1 MRLSASCAAS
11 VSSKVS
17 SNGEM
22 GDLSINKNMA
32 VLRAKTVAP
41 PVAPDDGRFDIAV
54 FGPLIKS
61 IYQGPLD
68 NPPWASALAR
78 LRELLHARHVTLVL
92 RQARVAQPS
101 LTITAGANGVTVDA
115 TIYSRYEVFTL
126 DPFVGL
132 PRDRV
137 VTVQEVVGEH
147 AWLNSEFYRQVLQ
160 PVGIRDALGAD
171 LRTADGIECRFRV
184 TRGPDPDPFTD
195 SDRKFCEALL
205 PHFELAVHIHS
216 KLCQVESERKVYATT
231 VDRMLIG
238 TIILDEEGVVLSVSG
253 TAQQTLD
260 ETDGIRKMP
269 NGSIRAEYASE
280 NRELQRVIKKAAVDA
295 VSEVP
300 SVAEVVSITRP
311 SGRPKLGLLIR
322 TIPQAEMTESR
333 HQPTV
338 ALFVRDSERKS
349 ETPQEVF
356 QQLFGLTPAE
366 ASLALQLAN
375 GLTLDEAADEVSIRK
390 NTARAHLRSIFSKT
404 GVTRQTTLV
413 RMLLSSVASM
423 I

>member
-1 MRLSASCAAS
+1 
-11 VSSKVS
+11 
-17 SNGEM
+17 
-22 GDLSINKNMA
+22 MA

-126 DPFVGL
+126 DPFVG
-132 PRDRV
+132 
-137 VTVQEVVGEH
+137 
-147 AWLNSEFYRQVLQ
+147 
-160 PVGIRDALGAD
+160 
-171 LRTADGIECRFRV
+171 ADGIECRFRV